1 MNIKKFRTTKRRV
14 SGTRTSTKGK
24 SNEQK
29 FGRCELDS
37 HANTIV
43 AGSNCVILQYT
54 RKECNVKP
62 YGDDYESVSNIPIVH
77 AATAWQSTHTEQ
89 TYILVFNEAL

>member
-1 MNIKKFRTTKRRV
+1 M
-14 SGTRTSTKGK
+14 SGTITSTKKK

-54 RKECNVKP
+54 GKGCNVKP
-62 YGDDYESVSNIPIVH
+62 YRDDYESVSNIPIVN
-77 AATAWQSTHTEQ
+77 AATAW
-89 TYILVFNEAL
+89 